1 MSIETSYLDNTPIKD
16 LDLSM
21 TSEQLNDLNK
31 LDDESKKIL
40 SVDAL
45 LSNNLAA
52 EEANIVVG
60 STDAT
65 VSADQAVQQP
75 PTTTLSPTQILT
87 AVRNHVNST
96 DPFAPYQ
103 ETLDPRKTPLSEIKR
118 YDDSGFQIGKTIGP
132 GFVYG
137 RDNEDYA
144 AKNEGFWTNLGKGL
158 VRLPVATGIKIG
170 QTTGF
175 IAGLIDPTNWGDN
188 YLENASNNAI
198 NNVFDQMDEKM
209 KNDWLPVYEKAE
221 AQDKGFWWKATHDMN
236 FWTND
241 FVDGAAFMISAFAPG
256 GLLARVGLGQ
266 RIAKGLSA
274 LKWGAE
280 GANSAVEGAATAE
293 NYLINAQKVWANRID
308 KINQWALSVAGEA
321 MFESTE
327 VGDNIKKGLTYN
339 EAGELKINPDT
350 GLPYS
355 EQEKRNIAGSHMKS
369 SFLANA
375 AILSVSNAMEL
386 KWINS
391 MLGKSEGQ
399 VLSKGLFGGG
409 TLGAELTFQLENQGI
424 SKLLNSKSGA
434 FLKAAGLGIGTEGF
448 YEENIQL
455 AIQRINQTGG
465 IQGKVAEF
473 KDSGEMIKL
482 WGKQAVG
489 AITGKDTEASMSI
502 GLGGIL
508 GGGMSGV
515 SGMKKFKR
523 NKAFTESAVKF
534 YNESQQSFLKFGNIF
549 ETKTVTKKDENGKDV
564 TSEEIVLD
572 ENGKPTI
579 NHGKLL
585 NIANNF
591 NNVNSAVDA
600 ANVSQNKFK
609 RDLLRDSA
617 WANFVQAHVQLGIEN
632 SIFIKLDA
640 VGRTDP
646 SQLVKLGFTAD
657 ETTPAQIEK
666 YKNLT
671 RLIIK
676 QNKLLNDDI
685 IFETNWKGQM
695 KPEEQARQHRM
706 TELATQQ
713 AVYRNL
719 LDELHTESVEFKNDM
734 LKTVDGHVGLN
745 DDFVDQLNTLQLKI
759 NSQRQYIEELGMGKA
774 SPVESAMAKT
784 VLNDLTTE
792 MEDLKKN
799 NTETL
804 KTLKKD
810 TDGFYNYEKSVRN
823 EPIQKLIRSSLY
835 GRYAR
840 IGQINNHIK
849 QVGLEWAKYADT
861 KNGKKN
867 FAEYIDNV
875 ITKPFSDALD
885 RAERGKSSRLT
896 DEERKQKRKDRKDKG
911 YENTTPW
918 VKKGTNAT
926 FLYRFEDDD
935 RVGEDIMEY
944 YDVQDGETVAL
955 KPLLE
960 KLIANPYTDPY
971 IKSIISKMLPRIGDD
986 AKIKFDT
993 QQTYAPAYYTV
1004 GTSTIT
1010 IDPELHETKM
1020 SFEGV
1025 VLHELIHLVTSDELG
1040 FDSKFTRDIEQLYAY
1055 AKKNLEDRGIDTSY
1069 YGFTNIHEFLAEAY
1083 SNPEFQ
1089 KELQSVP
1096 GKTGQGSI
1104 WQDFLEALNQFF
1116 KKTFNLEIKPSVLD
1130 DIFYKVEEYLGDT
1143 VYKEAVRQY
1152 KINGLTDEEIAV
1164 YSKRELIDMAIKD
1177 DLISPELLSQ
1187 SRSYPEE
1194 TSTEENNNQP
1204 GEITDDIDQDIEYT
1218 YKGQNYGL
1226 FVLGDEVNLI
1236 NPTNPDDTFSF
1247 DIAVF
1252 KEMMRTGVIKE
1263 AAKAQPGVANTLEE
1277 HLQTA
1282 YNQAK
1287 TAAEASGRTIATYED
1302 WKKTAGKFE
1311 TQRYNRLKNIPEPGE
1326 VKTDFA
1332 VGDTVTYKNEPHT
1345 IVDISSAADGRIV
1358 YHLKDKDGKPIVDGS
1373 GIRVYVNAADISKP
1387 TAKEETDYAEQVK
1400 VNNEFIDSANN
1411 TYKIASIIPGR
1422 TVSYVKTTPQ
1432 GVATVEKEP
1441 LDGFI
1446 KKLEDGTV
1454 SLQQTAFVEEDD
1466 DSNNVKDFVQN
1477 SRFDNSGLNNTTI
1490 DNNTANISFQ
1500 EGRKQKSPHNALANT
1515 TDLVK
1520 FEMAGTQMRFVRLG
1534 VNNNY
1539 VFDIATGTF
1548 PKGSSIK
1555 YRVMT
1560 SDFPDVEN
1568 RLTGETYNKSRI
1580 FDENGKVR
1588 QDMYDYAP
1596 IGVYAMIEGKEMLIG
1611 TVHEPQWISYKVGSQ
1626 FINMVVPED
1635 ELDQPMPNT
1644 VKKELVL
1651 NMKLRSFILD
1661 NHNLNP
1667 KFEMNGI
1674 VESKSIGVLR
1684 TLAQPGTLK
1693 ERLNPKIGEGG
1704 TDNRH
1709 GMFAIVRN
1717 GELQVS
1723 RNITIDGVEDTKSFT
1738 ENIDNQSGVPVI
1750 LVPTPKGTFF
1760 PAYIKLPNV
1769 NEGQAAFIIE
1779 AWKAFTNQA
1788 QNPELVKA
1796 VYDAV
1801 GVSVSAGKPDIG
1813 VLQNYI
1819 DHYITILDKTPL
1831 SSIGT
1836 GADVSSNVARLN
1848 INNDGHLYI
1857 QSKLGDQWFDNGG
1870 KPIVTENQ
1878 LPSDIM
1884 SHLQNLLT
1892 TVKFTNAK
1900 NKKLAGIN
1908 STVKVPFVTMENG
1921 KMKITPM
1928 TYNQYIMERA
1938 STYIEEG
1945 INSKNK
1951 NGDWVYFANPVIKMS
1966 SNTEN
1971 IVIPPLVETE
1981 VCDTFEESP
1990 VIIPGTETNV
2000 SGQIFDLFPQSETFG
2015 KLSKEANRTRLFE
2028 KDGIGFAEYTNP
2040 DTGTVD
2046 IYLSAFSDSDFIGY
2060 IRVYENGKPTNR
2072 FTSKLE
2078 RRTDKPGA
2086 TKLMVSELQKML
2098 PDGHEFAED
2107 ISVSTDGIKF
2117 FANQLKQGYEVLKD
2131 KNGNIVTTRIAI
2143 NGESK
2148 VNDLGVNIPQ
2158 ADNFNSLP
2166 LLNKKDFEKVKAI
2179 LTERL
2184 KEFGITN
2191 ANIQHQTKGGAM
2203 TAVFDFPVLVKS
2215 KSGSPIVSNITEKQ
2229 RVAKIYEEL
2238 NSGNKMIFDL
2248 TQEELTLIEKY
2259 DENLNLKTKQPTA
2272 EASLTELDKLINEGA
2287 RLANVRSNDKVV
2299 RKAIMDF
2306 NKGNIT
2312 IEELDAA
2319 FKKWDDANGLTEI
2332 DKAIDAERK
2341 KQAGPATTA
2350 STSAVEEQRAE
2361 AIAKIYGLYNQA
2373 YQMQKELAE
2382 KGKKL
2387 DPDGDLSYVLV
2398 LKDPIAY
2405 LQKDISN
2412 FKTSIESAKKRVE
2425 DSKSS
2430 REELLSK
2437 KDKMNASDFQKALT
2451 KIDDSIKSDEKFI
2464 NDYTKAIAENEQL
2477 VKDIKA
2483 LDGGTSA
2490 QTEAPVE
2497 TDLDDIFATLTRTA
2511 AANELTDEQIQEEK
2525 NKCIPK

>member
-1 MSIETSYLDNTPIKD
+1 MSIETSYLDNTPVKD

-31 LDDESKKIL
+31 LNDDSKKIL

-45 LSNNLAA
+45 LSNNLASS
-52 EEANIVVG
+52 EANLVVG

-65 VSADQAVQQP
+65 VSADQATQEAP
-75 PTTTLSPTQILT
+75 PTTINPTQVLS
-87 AVRNHVNST
+87 AVRTHVKST

-103 ETLDPRKTPLSEIKR
+103 ETLDSKKTSLSEIKR
-118 YDDSGFQIGKTIGP
+118 YDDSGFQTGKAIGP
-132 GFVYG
+132 GFVFG

-209 KNDWLPVYEKAE
+209 KNNWLPVYEKSE
-221 AQDKGFWWKATHDMN
+221 SKDKGFWWKATHDMN

-266 RIAKGLSA
+266 RIAKGVSA
-274 LKWGAE
+274 LKWGA
-280 GANSAVEGAATAE
+280 AAADSAVEGAVTAE
-293 NYLINAQKVWANRID
+293 NYLINAQKIWANRID
-308 KINQWALSVAGEA
+308 KVNQWALSVAGES

-327 VGDNIKKGLTYN
+327 VGDNIKKGLTYDN
-339 EAGELKINPDT
+339 EGQLKINPDT
-350 GLPYS
+350 GVPYT

-386 KWINS
+386 KWINN
-391 MLGKSEGQ
+391 MLGKAEGQ
-399 VLSKGLFGGG
+399 VLSKGLYGGG
-409 TLGAELTFQLENQGI
+409 TLGAELSFQLENQGI
-424 SKLLNSKSGA
+424 SKLINSNAGA
-434 FLKAAGLGIGTEGF
+434 FLKAAGKGVLTEGF

-455 AIQRINQTGG
+455 AIQRINETSG
-465 IQGKVAEF
+465 IEGKVAKF

-482 WGKQAVG
+482 WGKQALAAVS
-489 AITGKDTEASMSI
+489 GKDTEAAVSI
-502 GLGGIL
+502 GMGGIL

-515 SGMKKFKR
+515 SGMKEFKR

-534 YNESQQSFLKFGNIF
+534 YNESQQSWLKFGNIF
-549 ETKTVTKKDENGKDV
+549 ETKTVTSKDEKGNDV

-572 ENGKPTI
+572 EKGKPTI

-591 NNVNSAVDA
+591 NNVNSALDA
-600 ANVSQNKFK
+600 ANVSQNKLK

-617 WANFVQAHVQLGIEN
+617 WANFVQAHIQLGIEN
-632 SIFIKLDA
+632 SIFTKLDA

-719 LDELHTESVEFKNDM
+719 LSELNTDSTEFKNDM
-734 LKTVDGHVGLN
+734 LKTVEGHVGLN
-745 DDFVDQLNTLQLKI
+745 DDFVDQLNSLQLRI
-759 NSQRQYIEELGMGKA
+759 NSQRQHIEELGMDKEA
-774 SPVESAMAKT
+774 KPAETAMAKT
-784 VLNDLTTE
+784 VLNDLTSE

-804 KTLKKD
+804 KTLTKD
-810 TDGFYNYEKSVRN
+810 TDGFYNYEKGIRN
-823 EPIQKLIRSSLY
+823 EPVHKLIRNSLY

-867 FAEYIDNV
+867 FSEYIDNV
-875 ITKPFSDALD
+875 ITKPFTEAME
-885 RAERGKSSRLT
+885 RAERGKSSKLT
-896 DEERKQKRKDRKDKG
+896 DEERAQKRKDRKGKG
-911 YENTTPW
+911 YESNTPW

-926 FLYRFEDDD
+926 FLYRFKDDD
-935 RVGEDIMEY
+935 RVSDDIMEY
-944 YDVQDGETVAL
+944 YDIQDGETAAL
-955 KPLLE
+955 KPMLE
-960 KLIANPYTDPY
+960 KLISNPYTDPY
-971 IKSIISKMLPRIGDD
+971 IRTIISKLLPRVSDG

-993 QQTYAPAYYTV
+993 QQTYAPAFYTV

-1025 VLHELIHLVTSDELG
+1025 VLHELIHLVTSDELEY
-1040 FDSKFTRDIEQLYAY
+1040 DSKFTRDIEQLYAY

-1069 YGFTNIHEFLAEAY
+1069 YGFTNVHEFLAEAY

-1096 GKTGQGSI
+1096 GKTGQGTI
-1104 WQDFLEALNQFF
+1104 WQEFLDALSAFF

-1152 KINGLTDEEIAV
+1152 KINGLTDEEIAM

-1194 TSTEENNNQP
+1194 VPPGEENNPP
-1204 GEITDDIDQDIEYT
+1204 GEITDDINQEIEYT
-1218 YKGQNYGL
+1218 YKGKNYGL
-1226 FVLGDEVNLI
+1226 FILGDDVNLI
-1236 NPTNPDDTFSF
+1236 NATDPDDTFAF
-1247 DIAVF
+1247 DIAAF
-1252 KEMMRTGVIKE
+1252 KEMMKNGVIKE
-1263 AAKAQPGVANTLEE
+1263 AAKAQPGLADTLEE

-1287 TAAEASGRTIATYED
+1287 TAAEASGRTILTYED

-1311 TQRYNRLKNIPEPGE
+1311 TQRYNRLKNTPEPGE
-1326 VKTDFA
+1326 TEEAKIEKRRKEELKKVNDEWTNG
-1332 VGDTVTYKNEPHT
+1332 VNTNWKNSEKFN
-1345 IVDISSAADGRIV
+1345 IDERQKEVNDKYDRELAA
-1358 YHLKDKDGKPIVDGS
+1358 LEKPE
-1373 GIRVYVNAADISKP
+1373 
-1387 TAKEETDYAEQVK
+1387 KEETNYADQVK
-1400 VNNEFIDSANN
+1400 VNNEFVDTANN

-1422 TVSYVKTTPQ
+1422 TVSYIKTLPDGT
-1432 GVATVEKEP
+1432 ASVEKEP
-1441 LDGFI
+1441 ITSFT
-1446 KKLEDGTV
+1446 KKLEDGTLA
-1454 SLQQTAFVEEDD
+1454 LQQTAFTEEDD

-1477 SRFDNSGLNNTTI
+1477 GRFDNSGLNNTTI
-1490 DNNTANISFQ
+1490 DNNTANVSFQ
-1500 EGRKQKSPHNALANT
+1500 EGRKQKAPHNSLANT

-1520 FEMAGTQMRFVRLG
+1520 FEVAGTQVRFVRLG

-1548 PKGSSIK
+1548 PKGSSIT

-1568 RLTGETYNKSRI
+1568 RLTGEKYNKSRI

-1596 IGVYAMIEGKEMLIG
+1596 IGVYAVIEGKEKLIG
-1611 TVHEPQWISYKVGSQ
+1611 TVHEPQWISYKVGDQ

-1635 ELDQPMPNT
+1635 ELDQPMPKT

-1651 NMKLRSFILD
+1651 NMTLRSFILD
-1661 NHNLNP
+1661 NHNLDP

-1684 TLAQPGTLK
+1684 TVLQPGTLK

-1709 GMFAIVRN
+1709 GVFAIVRN

-1723 RNITIDGVEDTKSFT
+1723 RNITIDNIEDTKSFT
-1738 ENIDNQSGVPVI
+1738 DDIDKQSGVPVLLI
-1750 LVPTPKGTFF
+1750 PTPKGTLF
-1760 PAYIKLPNV
+1760 PTYIKLPNV
-1769 NEGQAAFIIE
+1769 NEGQASFIIE
-1779 AWKAFTNQA
+1779 AWKAFTNQTE
-1788 QNPELVKA
+1788 NPELVKA

-1801 GVSVSAGKPDIG
+1801 GVTVSAGKPDIG

-1819 DHYITILDKTPL
+1819 DHYITILDKEVL
-1831 SSIGT
+1831 GT
-1836 GADVSSNVARLN
+1836 GLGTDLPGNVARLN
-1848 INNDGHLYI
+1848 INNEGHLYI
-1857 QSKLGDQWFDNGG
+1857 QSKLGDQWFNNDG
-1870 KPIVTENQ
+1870 KPIVTANQ

-1971 IVIPPLVETE
+1971 IVVPPKVEVKE
-1981 VCDTFEESP
+1981 VGTIFETPPPIVPS
-1990 VIIPGTETNV
+1990 TETNI
-2000 SGQIFDLFPQSETFG
+2000 SEQIFDLFPQSETFG

-2046 IYLSAFSDSDFIGY
+2046 IYLSAFSDNDFIAY
-2060 IRVYENGKPTNR
+2060 IRAYENGKPTNR

-2078 RRTDKPGA
+2078 RRTDRKGA

-2098 PDGHEFAED
+2098 PAGHEFAED

-2131 KNGNIVTTRIAI
+2131 KNGKIVTTRVAI

-2148 VNDLGVNIPQ
+2148 VNDLGVTIPE
-2158 ADNFNSLP
+2158 ADNFDSVP
-2166 LLNKKDFEKVKAI
+2166 LTNKKDFEKVKAI

-2184 KEFGITN
+2184 KEFGITD
-2191 ANIQHQTKGGAM
+2191 ANISWSSTGGAM
-2203 TAVFDFPVLVKS
+2203 TAIFDFPVLVKS
-2215 KSGSPIVSNITEKQ
+2215 KSRTPLVSNINEMQKVANEKQ
-2229 RVAKIYEEL
+2229 KVAKVYEEL
-2238 NSGNKMIFDL
+2238 NSGMKFLFDL
-2248 TQEELTLIEKY
+2248 TEEELTLINKY
-2259 DENLNLKTKQPTA
+2259 DENLNLKTEQPT
-2272 EASLTELDKLINEGA
+2272 
-2287 RLANVRSNDKVV
+2287 
-2299 RKAIMDF
+2299 
-2306 NKGNIT
+2306 
-2312 IEELDAA
+2312 
-2319 FKKWDDANGLTEI
+2319 
-2332 DKAIDAERK
+2332 
-2341 KQAGPATTA
+2341 
-2350 STSAVEEQRAE
+2350 STSPVE
-2361 AIAKIYGLYNQA
+2361 
-2373 YQMQKELAE
+2373 
-2382 KGKKL
+2382 
-2387 DPDGDLSYVLV
+2387 
-2398 LKDPIAY
+2398 
-2405 LQKDISN
+2405 
-2412 FKTSIESAKKRVE
+2412 T
-2425 DSKSS
+2425 
-2430 REELLSK
+2430 
-2437 KDKMNASDFQKALT
+2437 T
-2451 KIDDSIKSDEKFI
+2451 
-2464 NDYTKAIAENEQL
+2464 
-2477 VKDIKA
+2477 
-2483 LDGGTSA
+2483 A
-2490 QTEAPVE
+2490 QTETPVE
-2497 TDLDDIFATLTRTA
+2497 TDLDDIFASLERTA
-2511 AANELTDEQIQEEK
+2511 TANEMTDKQIEEEK